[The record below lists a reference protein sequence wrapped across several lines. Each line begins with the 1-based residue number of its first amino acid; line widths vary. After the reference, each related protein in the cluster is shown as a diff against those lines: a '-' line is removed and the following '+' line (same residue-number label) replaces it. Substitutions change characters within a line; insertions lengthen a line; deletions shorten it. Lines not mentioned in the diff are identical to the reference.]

1 MNIESAVRMNIATG
15 VNQTCGKLQMIRAQ
29 ELDWD
34 LMELTAHSGA
44 RPSHAE
50 WQGRIVSLSGKSGY
64 LSLDDI
70 GYDEITGFKG
80 VNCNHDWF
88 PFYEGSTRTYAIEE
102 LEKMAN
108 ETVIY
113 NEQEISKYDAQ
124 QLQRKM
130 ERQIRQDKRDIAGL
144 QGILTSTTK
153 DDELLEKT
161 RINLANMQVKTKQHN
176 IELNNFLRQTSL
188 RKDATRLKIGK

>member
-1 MNIESAVRMNIATG
+1 MNIATG
-15 VNQTCGKLQMIRAQ
+15 VNQTCGKLQIIRAQ

-44 RPSHAE
+44 RPSHAA

-70 GYDEITGFKG
+70 GYGEITGFKG
-80 VNCNHDWF
+80 INCNHDWM
-88 PFYEGSTRTYAIEE
+88 PFYKGSTRTYTNKE
-102 LEKMAN
+102 LQEMAN
-108 ETVIY
+108 ETVTY
-113 NEQEISKYDAQ
+113 NEEKISKYDASQ
-124 QLQRKM
+124 MQRKM
-130 ERQIRQDKRDIAGL
+130 ERQIRQDKRNIAGL

-161 RINLANMQVKTKQHN
+161 RINLANMQTKAKKNN
-176 IELNNFLRQTSL
+176 IKLNDFLKQTSL
-188 RKDATRLKIGK
+188 RKDSTRLQIGK